1 MLQECFFP
9 HSLLMCCFLLP
20 PTGPPSFLLS
30 SSPVGGTGCL
40 LTWWAGAGT
49 ATPAALRPP
58 CQRSR
63 RCARLHKCGQEAQ
76 GKRRVLHI
84 QHSTANGMQC
94 RRSVMGR
101 GTAGV
106 IAGAA
111 GPRAH
116 CFIKPGHHLLD
127 STAIHC
133 LHPSTPRVVGP
144 SVQPLE
150 RYILQALSC
159 AQAHPNPCLK
169 QGVPSF
175 IEACLTS
182 SKEQEA
188 RSHAKS
194 HVRAVANT
202 KARDMVAA

>member
-9 HSLLMCCFLLP
+9 HFPLDVLFSAA
-20 PTGPPSFLLS
+20 PTGPPSFPLS

-40 LTWWAGAGT
+40 WRWWAGAGT
-49 ATPAALRPP
+49 ATPAALQPL

-76 GKRRVLHI
+76 GRLRVLHI
-84 QHSTANGMQC
+84 EHSAANGMQC
-94 RRSVMGR
+94 RRGVRGR
-101 GTAGV
+101 GRAGV

-116 CFIKPGHHLLD
+116 CFIKPEYHLLD

-133 LHPSTPRVVGP
+133 LHPSTPTFRPTTRTLHHRGP
-144 SVQPLE
+144 FLRPSTSKPLFE
-150 RYILQALSC
+150 TRIA
-159 AQAHPNPCLK
+159 
-169 QGVPSF
+169 SF
-175 IEACLTS
+175 IETCLTS

-202 KARDMVAA
+202 KARDLVAA